1 MGRNQVYSRGRS
13 KPDDLRQSGSF
24 YGADVQGQIAR
35 DIFDTYETACDL
47 LLRVTH
53 CLERFHDYTEIFDN
67 RVTHLLES
75 RLVVYGE
82 TF

>member
-1 MGRNQVYSRGRS
+1 MGWNQIYSPGTQQFEG
-13 KPDDLRQSGSF
+13 PRQSDSF
-24 YGADVQGQIAR
+24 SGADVTGQIAR

-53 CLERFHDYTEIFDN
+53 CLERFHDYTEIFYD

-75 RLVVYGE
+75 RLVE
-82 TF
+82 